1 MIDASCVT
9 ADAPCADTNMTGHS
23 GEWVLALQALVGLA
37 LVALI
42 VGIAVFVVR
51 SRR

>member
-1 MIDASCVT
+1 MIDASCVEG
-9 ADAPCADTNMTGHS
+9 DGPCLDTNMVGHG
-23 GEWVLALQALVGLA
+23 GEWVLVLQALGGLV
-37 LVALI
+37 LVALL